1 MFEPKPSKDSI
12 ARYGEEAATVFAA
25 TAAAQADLM
34 DAFDLLL
41 KQTENVDDA
50 GHQANSY
57 QYLWN
62 LLSEKHQ
69 KALVDFEASRT
80 STDES

>member
-1 MFEPKPSKDSI
+1 MFAPKPSKDSI
-12 ARYGEEAATVFAA
+12 ARYGVEAATVFAE
-25 TAAAQADLM
+25 TTAAQADLM

-50 GHQANSY
+50 GKQAHSF

-62 LLSEKHQ
+62 LISKEHQ
-69 KALVDFEASRT
+69 KAMEDFEASRT
-80 STDES
+80 SPDAN